1 MSPDE
6 SVISLTLVTF
16 ISSVSLY
23 WYYFI
28 SVKSCDKK
36 IAGFIDSRAQS
47 NDIIIFD
54 PCWFDLPVNYY
65 LRTAIKQVGY
75 PERSSKELV
84 VDTELSV
91 RKSDDMIPIIKSR
104 MGKAQG
110 KVFLVCKVNDTNLDV
125 KVMKS
130 LYYNKLDKSESEMQ
144 TIKILFD
151 NKLKKLEEVAYERDY
166 DSISV
171 SVYRMELR

>member
-6 SVISLTLVTF
+6 SVISLTLETF

-75 PERSSKELV
+75 PERSSKDLV

-91 RKSDDMIPIIKSR
+91 RKPDDMIPIIKSR

-110 KVFLVCKVNDTNLDV
+110 KVFLVCSIDDTNSDV
-125 KVMKS
+125 QALKG
-130 LYYNKLDKSESEMQ
+130 LYYNKSGKQESDTQ
-144 TIKILFD
+144 TMKKLFD
-151 NKLKKLEEVAYERDY
+151 RKWKKLEEVAYERDY